1 MGAML
6 ESLTKLQAIERQL
19 TQVRSRLRSRTA
31 AVNIQQKRID
41 QAQADWQTIHDRIF
55 ELRKTADRQDLD
67 LKTKDAQVAKLR
79 TALNTSKTNK
89 DYSAILTEIN
99 THKADNERLADEIL
113 KAMDEIESLEIELKT
128 ADETSQAESKK
139 MEEVRAISA
148 DEIERLTKMADDLA
162 RKRLEA
168 TEGVDPS
175 ALATFDRIASSFPGE
190 AMAMIEVHGKKP
202 PFEYI
207 CGGCYMG
214 LSAEHAN
221 ALSVRDEIRT
231 CDNCG
236 KILYMDSYESN
247 ASR

>member
-1 MGAML
+1 MGALL
-6 ESLTKLQAIERQL
+6 ESLTKLQTIERQL

-41 QAQADWQTIHDRIF
+41 QAQADRDTIHDRIM
-55 ELRKTADRQDLD
+55 ELRKDADRQDLD
-67 LKTKDAQVAKLR
+67 LKTKDAQVDKLR

-113 KAMDEIESLEIELKT
+113 KAMSEIETLEVELKT
-128 ADETSQAESKK
+128 AEETTQAESKK
-139 MEEVRAISA
+139 MEEVSA
-148 DEIERLTKMADDLA
+148 ASAEEIDRLTKMADDLS
-162 RKRLEA
+162 RQRQEA
-168 TEGVDPS
+168 TEGIEPS
-175 ALATFDRIASSFPGE
+175 ALAAFDRIARSFPGE

-202 PFEYI
+202 PFEYV

-221 ALSVRDEIRT
+221 ALGVRDEIRT

-236 KILYMDSYESN
+236 RILYIDSYESN
-247 ASR
+247 AS